1 MSKRDYII
9 TIEGVVSKDFRVT
22 ATTDA
27 EAIRRAEYTFKQQ
40 TGADNATTTKWNYNA
55 TDA

>member
-1 MSKRDYII
+1 MARDYIV

>member
-1 MSKRDYII
+1 MALDYII
-9 TIEGVVSKDFRVT
+9 TIEGVVSRELQVT